1 MDLIIDANILF
12 AALIRKGAT
21 VELMLDQNMHLF
33 APEFILDEFLKYQTE
48 ILDITKRTQ
57 EEFFPIFESLKQ
69 IITLVPLEEFKD
81 YLPKAREV
89 CPAPEDVQ
97 YFALALKL
105 NCPIWTNE
113 KKLKNQTQV
122 KIYTTAELLR
132 GIF

>member
-33 APEFILDEFLKYQTE
+33 APEFILEEFLKYQTE
-48 ILDITKRTQ
+48 ILDKTKRTP